1 MTAAIATIGHNNPPE
16 PTPFERAEAEVILL
30 FDQAKGFLDGE
41 PIANQKQA
49 DAIGLLDSMIMKARK
64 AADELRIEEKRPHD
78 EAAKAVQEKFKPLL
92 TRCDLARDACKQALT
107 PYLRKLEE
115 EKRAKAEETRKA
127 AEEERRKAQ
136 ESMQAAH
143 RYDLEAREAAETQ
156 LKQAEEA
163 EKAARRAEKDKAHVT
178 GAGRA
183 KGLRTTYR
191 PEVTDY
197 TAFARHLWTNHKEE
211 YQEFLDGMA
220 AKLVGRGVRGETVPG
235 LKVHE
240 EKVI

>member
-1 MTAAIATIGHNNPPE
+1 VNAAVAAIGHNNPPE
-16 PTPFERAEAEVILL
+16 PTAFEQAEVEILML

-41 PIANQKQA
+41 PIANRAQA
-49 DAIGLLDSMIMKARK
+49 DAVGTLDGMIMKARK
-64 AADELRIEEKRPHD
+64 VADELRVEEKRPHD

-107 PYLRKLEE
+107 PYLRKLED
-115 EKRAKAEETRKA
+115 EKRAKAEEACKA

-136 ESMQAAH
+136 EAMQAAH
-143 RYDLEAREAAETQ
+143 RYDLEAREAAEAQ

-163 EKAARRAEKDKAHVT
+163 EKTARRAEKDKAHVA

-183 KGLRTTYR
+183 KGLRTAYR
-191 PEVTDY
+191 AEVTDY
-197 TAFARHLWTNHKEE
+197 TTFARHLWASHKDE

-220 AKLVGRGVRGETVPG
+220 AKLVQHGVRGETVPG
-235 LKVHE
+235 LKVYE
-240 EKVI
+240 VKVI

>member
-1 MTAAIATIGHNNPPE
+1 MSAAIATIGHNNPPS
-16 PTPFERAEAEVILL
+16 PFETIESEILVL

-41 PIANQKQA
+41 PIADQKQA
-49 DAIGLLDSMIMKARK
+49 DAVGLLDGMIMKARK
-64 AADELRIEEKRPHD
+64 AADELRVEQKRPHD
-78 EAAKAVQEKFKPLL
+78 EAAKAVQEAFKPLL

-107 PYLRKLEE
+107 PYLRKLED
-115 EKRAKAEETRKA
+115 EKRAKAEEARRV
-127 AEEERRKAQ
+127 AEEERRKA
-136 ESMQAAH
+136 EEAMQASH
-143 RYDLEAREAAETQ
+143 RYDLEAREAAEAQ

-191 PEVTDY
+191 AEVTDY
-197 TAFARHLWTNHKEE
+197 TAFARHLWTSHKDE
-211 YQEFLDGMA
+211 YQQFLDSMA
-220 AKLVGRGVRGETVPG
+220 EKLIGRGVRGETVPG

-240 EKVI
+240 EKVM

>member
-1 MTAAIATIGHNNPPE
+1 MTAAIATIGHNNPP
-16 PTPFERAEAEVILL
+16 TPFEQMEAEILVL

-41 PIANQKQA
+41 PIADQKQA
-49 DAIGLLDSMIMKARK
+49 DAVGLLDGMIMKARK
-64 AADELRIEEKRPHD
+64 AADELRVEEKRPHD

-115 EKRAKAEETRKA
+115 EKRALAEEARRIA
-127 AEEERRKAQ
+127 DEERRKAK
-136 ESMQAAH
+136 EALQASH
-143 RYDLEAREAAETQ
+143 RYDLEAREAAEAQ
-156 LKQAEEA
+156 LKQAEAA
-163 EKAARRAEKDKAHVT
+163 EKAASRAEKDKAHVA

-191 PEVTDY
+191 AEVTDY
-197 TAFARHLWTNHKEE
+197 TAFARHLWVNNKEE
-211 YQEFLDGMA
+211 YQQFMDDMA
-220 AKLVGRGVRGETVPG
+220 AKLVSRGVRGETVPG

-240 EKVI
+240 EKVM